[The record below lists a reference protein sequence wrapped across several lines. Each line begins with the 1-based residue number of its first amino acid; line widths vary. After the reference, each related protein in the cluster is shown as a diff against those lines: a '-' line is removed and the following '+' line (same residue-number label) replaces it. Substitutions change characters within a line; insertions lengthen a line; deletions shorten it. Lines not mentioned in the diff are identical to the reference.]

1 MPLSDLFPVC
11 NAFAEFRKA
20 RDAAPGAYD
29 GESARVHR
37 KIVAAALRGE
47 RAEIPDNASDW
58 GIYSE
63 PDGDAAAAGLS
74 RAMIAVVNAIL
85 DAPIRR
91 LEDIQRIAAAN

>member
-1 MPLSDLFPVC
+1 MPAPDLFPVC

-47 RAEIPDNASDW
+47 KAEIPDNASDW
-58 GIYSE
+58 MIYGGPGS
-63 PDGDAAAAGLS
+63 DAAAAGLS
-74 RAMIAVVNAIL
+74 QAMLAVVNAIL
-85 DAPIRR
+85 NAPIRS
-91 LEDIQRIAAAN
+91 LGDIQQIAAAN